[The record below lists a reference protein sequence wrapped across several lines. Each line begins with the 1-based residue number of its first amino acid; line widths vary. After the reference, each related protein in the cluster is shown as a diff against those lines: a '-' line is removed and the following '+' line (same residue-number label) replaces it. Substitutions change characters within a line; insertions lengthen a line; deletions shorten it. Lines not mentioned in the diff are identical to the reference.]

1 VRVALLT
8 TSYPRDAT
16 DVAGLFVADAVA
28 RLRERGAAVEVVSPA
43 SFRHFGIAYGSG
55 IAGNLRS
62 RPARALLLPAF
73 LVSFRRAA
81 ARVARDA
88 DIVHAHW
95 LPGGL
100 VAATLGKPYVL
111 QVWGT
116 DVELARRAPRLAKPV
131 LRRAAVVV
139 APSRALAST
148 AEQLGAR
155 EVRVIP
161 SGVDVPA
168 AVPEPDDP
176 PHVLFAG
183 RLSPEKG
190 ILELVEAARGLP
202 LVVAGDGP
210 LRARVPTALGAV
222 PHDELLPMYGRAAVV
237 ACPSRRE
244 GFGVVC
250 LEAMAHGRPVVA
262 SAVGGLLDLVVDGET
277 GILVEPGD
285 VAGLRAAL
293 ERLLGDA
300 ELRTRMGAAARER
313 ARDSFAWDRVTD
325 LTLGLYEEVAGR
337 RATAQSESPNGSRTR
352 SSGRSSGTRKS

>member
-1 VRVALLT
+1 
-8 TSYPRDAT
+8 
-16 DVAGLFVADAVA
+16 VAGLFVADAVE
-28 RLRERGAAVEVVSPA
+28 RLRGRGVAVDVVFPA
-43 SFRHFGIAYGSG
+43 CFRHFGIAYGSG
-55 IAGNLRS
+55 IAGNLR
-62 RPARALLLPAF
+62 RHPARTFLLPAF
-73 LVSFRRAA
+73 LISFRRAS
-81 ARVARDA
+81 ARVARAA

-95 LPGGL
+95 LAAGL
-100 VAATLGKPYVL
+100 VAATLDKPYVL

-116 DVELARRAPRLAKPV
+116 DVELARRAPWLARPI
-131 LRRAAVVV
+131 LRRAAMVV
-139 APSRALAST
+139 APSRALASA

-161 SGVDVPA
+161 SGVDLPD
-168 AVPEPDDP
+168 AVPESDDP

-210 LRARVPTALGAV
+210 LRARVPMALGAV

-237 ACPSRRE
+237 VCPSRRE

-250 LEAMAHGRPVVA
+250 LEAMAQGRPVVA

-285 VAGLRAAL
+285 VAALRAAL

-300 ELRTRMGAAARER
+300 ELRARMGAAARVH
-313 ARDSFAWDRVTD
+313 AREAFAWERVTD
-325 LTLGLYEEVAGR
+325 LTLALYEEVAGR